1 MSIIAESLCGGQKTS
16 WWRFRWWRDDRKPYC
31 FLLISNFNGIPSR
44 SLSGEEISRR
54 NTEELRSFKGLFT

>member
-1 MSIIAESLCGGQKTS
+1 MVARRLLGGD
-16 WWRFRWWRDDRKPYC
+16 FVGGRKPYC

>member
-16 WWRFRWWRDDRKPYC
+16 WWRDDRKPYC